1 MVKTKN
7 YFVSTN
13 YLKIALIFCAIFF
26 VFNLFSCTNN
36 TEIPSVKVTINDGGN
51 TINVTPEIGT
61 TVQSI
66 LASQNIVL
74 SQFDKVTPDLFSV
87 ITEST
92 DILIVR
98 VEEKFDTEE
107 IVIPYDQQT
116 VRNESLPEKQ
126 TILVQTGKNGTREI
140 TYRNLFE
147 NGILISRS
155 IIRQVDTILPKP
167 EIIMVGVQS
176 PFAPIPFNG
185 KVIYISAGN
194 AWMMESDSANRRP
207 LITTGDLDGRIFS
220 LSKNLDWLLFSRN
233 SDDPNVINELWVIN
247 LSKKDAEPVYLKI
260 DNVIHFAEWLP
271 GYALSVLVSTVE
283 KRQVA
288 PGWQANNNL
297 IQLTLGADGKTLKQE
312 EIIESNSGGIYGWWG
327 TTFQFSPNGE
337 ILSFARPDS
346 IGYVDFENNELI
358 VLHDIIPF
366 QTGSEWAWVT
376 PISWSSDSKFIYFV
390 EHQSD
395 PSFSNPESSPFFDL
409 KSINIET
416 NQILSNRKNVG
427 MFSFTSSSPLLEKNK
442 YKIIYLQA
450 VFPENSD
457 TSRYRVMIVDRDGSN
472 SYVIFPSEGNQGI
485 EPQSISWEPCIDKT
499 LCQAGILY
507 QGNIW
512 LLDTIQNASVQLTG
526 DGLITRFS
534 WN

>member
-1 MVKTKN
+1 MVKIKN
-7 YFVSTN
+7 YRITTRN
-13 YLKIALIFCAIFF
+13 LNKALFFCAIFLI
-26 VFNLFSCTNN
+26 FNLFSCTNN
-36 TEIPSVKVTINDGGN
+36 NEIPTVEVLINDGGK
-51 TINVTPEIGT
+51 TINVFPEIGT

-74 SQFDKVTPDLFSV
+74 SQFDQVTPDLFSV
-87 ITEST
+87 ITESS

-140 TYRNLFE
+140 TYRNLYE

-155 IIRQVDTILPKP
+155 IVRQVDTVNPKP

-176 PFAPIPFNG
+176 PFAPIPING
-185 KVIYISAGN
+185 KIFYISAGN
-194 AWMMESDSANRRP
+194 AWMMENDSANRKP
-207 LITTGDLDGRIFS
+207 IITTGDLDGRIFS
-220 LSKNLDWLLFSRN
+220 LSDNLEWLLFSRN

-247 LSKKDAEPVYLKI
+247 LSNQDAEPVYLKI
-260 DNVIHFAEWLP
+260 DNVIHFADWLP

-288 PGWQANNNL
+288 PGWQANNDL
-297 IQLTLGADGKTLKQE
+297 IQLTLGANGTSLKQE
-312 EIIESNSGGIYGWWG
+312 VIIESNSGGIYGWWG
-327 TTFQFSPNGE
+327 TTFQFSPNGKF
-337 ILSFARPDS
+337 LSFARPDS
-346 IGYVDFENNELI
+346 IGYVDFKNNELI
-358 VLHDIIPF
+358 VLKEIIPF
-366 QTGSEWAWVT
+366 QTGSEWAWVSPT
-376 PISWSSDSKFIYFV
+376 SWSSDSKFIYFV

-395 PSFSNPESSPFFDL
+395 PSFANPESSPFFDL
-409 KSINIET
+409 KSINIDT
-416 NQILSNRKNVG
+416 NQILSNQKNVG
-427 MFSFTSSSPLLEKNK
+427 MFSFTTSSPFIENNK
-442 YKIIYLQA
+442 FKIIYLQA
-450 VFPENSD
+450 IFPENSD

-472 SYVIFPSEGNQGI
+472 SYVIFPSEGNQGL
-485 EPQSISWEPCIDKT
+485 EPQPISWEPCIEKT
-499 LCQAGILY
+499 ICHAGILY